1 MLELRKT
8 PLHEFNVANG
18 ARMVD
23 FAGWSMPVQYQSI
36 IDEHKATR
44 FSAGLFDVSH
54 MGEASIEGPGAAAF
68 LDSVLTND
76 VSSVAI
82 GQAMY
87 SLMCYEHGG
96 VVDDLLVYR
105 IAEEELL
112 LCLNASNTEKD
123 VAWLNIIAMSVI
135 LSTFHLD
142 RS

>member
-1 MLELRKT
+1 MSELRKT

-23 FAGWSMPVQYQSI
+23 FAGWSMPVQYQII

-54 MGEASIEGPGAAAF
+54 MGEGSIEGPEAAAF

-76 VSSVAI
+76 VSSMAI

-96 VVDDLLVYR
+96 VVGALGVCGL
-105 IAEEELL
+105 AEGEVLQF
-112 LCLNASNTEKD
+112 TWQGPD
-123 VAWLNIIAMSVI
+123 V
-135 LSTFHLD
+135 
-142 RS
+142 